1 VANKL
6 PRMAFF
12 KDRIV
17 PYAEAKVG
25 LLTHALNYGTG
36 VFAGVRGYWNAEQG
50 QLFVFRLADHV
61 QRLHESARLLRMD
74 LALSEA
80 ATARA
85 VLDLLAAEDLAEDC
99 YIRPLAFYGDEA
111 IGVRLHGLTPF
122 LGIVALPFGLYID
135 QADGA
140 HCTISSWRRPSDNV
154 IPARGKITG
163 SYANRAFAKSDAE
176 LSGFDEAILLN
187 QDGYVS
193 EGSGENIFIVRR
205 GVVATPSLN
214 QSVLEGIT
222 RRSLIT
228 LLRDELGMT
237 VEERP
242 IERGELLLAD
252 EVFLTGTAAQ
262 VTAVSRIDHRPVGSG
277 RLGPVT
283 DRLRRLFFDV
293 VRGRVE
299 KYRTWCTPARPRP
312 RADAATSTSMTV

>member
-1 VANKL
+1 MAPKL
-6 PRMAFF
+6 PRMAFW

-17 PYAEAKVG
+17 PYGEAKVG

-36 VFAGVRGYWNAEQG
+36 VFAGIRGYWNADQG
-50 QLFVFRLADHV
+50 KLFVFRLPDHV
-61 QRLHESARLLRMD
+61 RRLHESAGLLRMR

-85 VLDLLAAEDLAEDC
+85 VLDLLKAEGLKEDC
-99 YIRPLAFYGDEA
+99 YVRPLAFYGDEV
-111 IGVRLHGLTPF
+111 IGVRLHGLSPF
-122 LGIVALPFGLYID
+122 LSIVAMPFGLYID
-135 QADGA
+135 KADGA
-140 HCTISSWRRPSDNV
+140 HCTVSSWRRPSDNV

-163 SYANRAFAKSDAE
+163 SYANSAFAKSDAE
-176 LSGFDEAILLN
+176 LSGFDEALLLN

-193 EGSGENIFIVRR
+193 EGSGENIFLVRR

-228 LLRDELGMT
+228 LLRDELGLT

-242 IERGELLLAD
+242 VERGELFVAD

-262 VTAVSRIDHRPVGSG
+262 VTAVTRIDHREVGSG
-277 RLGPVT
+277 HLGPVT
-283 DRLRRLFFDV
+283 DKLRKLFFDV
-293 VRGRVE
+293 VRGRVD
-299 KYRTWCTPARPRP
+299 KYCGWCTA
-312 RADAATSTSMTV
+312 VE

>member
-1 VANKL
+1 MAAKL

-17 PYAEAKVG
+17 PYGEAKIG

-36 VFAGVRGYWNAEQG
+36 VFAGVRGYWNADEG
-50 QLFVFRLADHV
+50 KLFVFRLDDHV
-61 QRLHESARLLRMD
+61 RRLHESARLLRMN

-85 VLDLLAAEDLAEDC
+85 ILDLLKAESLKEDC
-99 YIRPLAFYGDEA
+99 YVRPLAFYGDEV

-122 LGIVALPFGLYID
+122 ISIVALPFGLYID
-135 QADGA
+135 KADGA
-140 HCTISSWRRPSDNV
+140 HCTVSSWRRPSDNV

-163 SYANRAFAKSDAE
+163 SYANSAFAKSDAE

-187 QDGYVS
+187 QDGHVS
-193 EGSGENIFIVRR
+193 EGSGENIFLIRR

-228 LLRDELGMT
+228 LLRDELGLT
-237 VEERP
+237 VEERA
-242 IERGELLLAD
+242 IERGDLFMAD
-252 EVFLTGTAAQ
+252 EVFLSGTAAQ
-262 VTAVSRIDHRPVGSG
+262 VTAVSQIDHRPVGTG
-277 RLGPVT
+277 KLGPTT
-283 DRLRRLFFDV
+283 DKLRKLFFDV
-293 VRGRVE
+293 VRGKVA
-299 KYRTWCTPARPRP
+299 KYRGWCTP
-312 RADAATSTSMTV
+312 VE

>member
-1 VANKL
+1 MASKL

-12 KDRIV
+12 KDRV
-17 PYAEAKVG
+17 LPYADAKVG

-36 VFAGVRGYWNAEQG
+36 VFAGIRGYWNAEEK
-50 QLFVFRLADHV
+50 QLLVFRLADHV
-61 QRLHESARLLRMD
+61 RRLHESARLLRMQ
-74 LALSEA
+74 LALSEE

-85 VLDLLAAEDLAEDC
+85 VLDVLKAEGLKEDC
-99 YIRPLAFYGDEA
+99 YIRPLAFYGDET
-111 IGVRLHGLTPF
+111 IGVRLHGLQSC
-122 LGIVALPFGLYID
+122 LSVVALPFGLYID

-140 HCTISSWRRPSDNV
+140 HCTVSSWRRPSDNV

-163 SYANRAFAKSDAE
+163 SYANSAFAKSDAE

-187 QDGYVS
+187 QDGLVS
-193 EGSGENIFIVRR
+193 EGSGENIFLVRR

-242 IERGELLLAD
+242 IERGELFVAD

-262 VTAVSRIDHRPVGSG
+262 VTAVSRIDHRPVGTG
-277 RLGPVT
+277 QLGTVT

-293 VRGRVE
+293 VRGKVG
-299 KYRTWCTPARPRP
+299 KYRAWCTA
-312 RADAATSTSMTV
+312 VE